1 MKPGTN
7 RMERYPL
14 VRSKLKLL
22 KLGAINLLVLFVLLE
37 ILSLGFYFLK
47 TRHFFY
53 PRDKEKIKATT
64 SQFEISEPGREEWTL
79 DYQLHPY
86 FGFITPPTYAGL
98 PLKKTGKN
106 QFIIGIFGGSVA
118 KNVYNYEVKH
128 HVLAKALQP
137 LPQFQNK
144 EIVILKFANPAHKQP
159 QQLLTLN
166 YYLSVGQELDM
177 VINIDGFNEV
187 ALSYL
192 NNQAGIEVS
201 MPNGI
206 IVAPL
211 IALANKDLSAE
222 NLALSLEVLQLKNK
236 LQNTLNRLNECRIAT
251 CYTLRW
257 VQAKY
262 LFNQYRGKSQ
272 TLSQLKREEG
282 KDSLIYLKRVEKPLD
297 DAEVFE
303 RTLDVWSNSSLAMND
318 LLTARKIPYFEFIQP
333 NQYYP
338 TNRQFSADEKKVAFD
353 ENSPFKEGTIKG
365 YPKLLA
371 KLSSLRNAGVSIFN
385 AVNVFDETRD
395 IMYVDN
401 CCHYTDAG
409 NEVFS
414 RYIGQSIVTALN
426 TKPASK

>member
-1 MKPGTN
+1 
-7 RMERYPL
+7 MEI
-14 VRSKLKLL
+14 V
-22 KLGAINLLVLFVLLE
+22 
-37 ILSLGFYFLK
+37 SLAFYSLK

-53 PRDKEKIKATT
+53 PRNKEQMKATAT
-64 SQFEISEPGREEWTL
+64 QFEISEPGREGNL
-79 DYQLHPY
+79 VNYQLHPY
-86 FGFITPPTYAGL
+86 FGFIVPPSYAEL
-98 PLKKTGKN
+98 PVIKTSKD

-118 KNVYNYEVKH
+118 RCFYLYEVEH
-128 HVLAKALQP
+128 HILARELQS

-144 EIVILKFANPAHKQP
+144 EILILKFANPAHKQP

-177 VINIDGFNEV
+177 VINIDGFNELAV
-187 ALSYL
+187 SYL
-192 NNQAGIEVS
+192 NNKVGVEVS

-206 IVAPL
+206 VVAPL
-211 IALANKDLSAE
+211 IALANKNISTED
-222 NLALSLEVLQLKNK
+222 LALSLEVLQLKK
-236 LQNTLNRLNECRIAT
+236 ELHNTLNRLSECRLAT
-251 CYTLRW
+251 CYTLSW

-262 LFNQYRGKSQ
+262 LFDQYRGKSQ
-272 TLSQLKREEG
+272 TLSQLKRKEG

-297 DAEVFE
+297 GPETFE
-303 RTLDVWSNSSLAMND
+303 RTLDIWRNSSLAMND

-333 NQYYP
+333 NQYYS
-338 TNRQFSADEKKVAFD
+338 TKRQFSADEKKIAFD
-353 ENSPFKEGTIKG
+353 ENSPFKEPTVTG

-371 KLSSLRNAGVSIFN
+371 KLSSLRDSGVSVFN

-395 IMYVDN
+395 MVYVDN

-426 TKPASK
+426 TKPASKKNKSSMSMDDSRHNSNWPVRGACF